1 MWALVFI
8 YFYDN
13 VPYVEKV
20 TSHSSM
26 VDCFFAREALSEE
39 IGKGAGYFKPGQQA
53 ICLKL

>member
-8 YFYDN
+8 YFYDT